1 MTNIFAGHDGR
12 DKVRDWYVFGKDST
26 SKRTQQGLVR
36 RVLTG
41 KTLQFL
47 TGMSH
52 QVLPCELQLD

>member
-1 MTNIFAGHDGR
+1 MTNIVAGHDGR

-26 SKRTQQGLVR
+26 SNQTQQGLKS

-52 QVLPCELQLD
+52 QVSPSATL